1 MNITAK
7 KILSLDSNYSS
18 MGLSSLTCRIFDKND
33 SKRFDLYIIK
43 KQYSLAKILIGFLV
57 ASIAVQYLVL
67 IVFEGSLSMSFYF
80 DTPLPYIF
88 TFVVIPLVATTS
100 HQNTKEVSFFL
111 KLIAIFALVV
121 KLVLNLIDS
130 RTIQFGYLSLERI
143 YSGPIVIDFMWNAGF
158 FIINFLLSFLHF
170 LKKFFIDDHEVTIEE
185 MEYLT
190 IQLELRLHL
199 CLLVLNCFYVLQK

>member
-18 MGLSSLTCRIFDKND
+18 MGLSSLTCRIFHKHD